1 MVQRQ
6 KCEAAHKNRQFSA
19 IYDHTETRS
28 SILFSKIFDTE
39 YFHNSSI
46 SGNDYLWIKR
56 SWDFL
61 TVFHPMCKS
70 LTWNNEKSSPDV
82 HVFLHY
88 LYLHHLIVY
97 IYFFFILNTRI
108 IYWRFGEW
116 NKSGKII
123 CCKNLQF
130 DAFTWIFGMLKS
142 RFLAYISWNWCW
154 NDSIE

>member
-19 IYDHTETRS
+19 IYDPTETRS

-70 LTWNNEKSSPDV
+70 LTRNNEIYSPDV
-82 HVFLHY
+82 FLYY
-88 LYLHHLIVY
+88 LYLYHLI
-97 IYFFFILNTRI
+97 I
-108 IYWRFGEW
+108 
-116 NKSGKII
+116 
-123 CCKNLQF
+123 
-130 DAFTWIFGMLKS
+130 
-142 RFLAYISWNWCW
+142 
-154 NDSIE
+154 

>member
-19 IYDHTETRS
+19 IYDPTETRS

-70 LTWNNEKSSPDV
+70 LTRNNEISSPDV
-82 HVFLHY
+82 
-88 LYLHHLIVY
+88 
-97 IYFFFILNTRI
+97 FFVLSVPISFNCIIKFFPIFSTRI
-108 IYWRFGEW
+108 
-116 NKSGKII
+116 
-123 CCKNLQF
+123 
-130 DAFTWIFGMLKS
+130 T
-142 RFLAYISWNWCW
+142 
-154 NDSIE
+154 